1 MFVLSFFVMWENDLI
16 RKLRLISILTTLQ
29 TGKQEIT
36 IHISPSISR
45 SKGDQTVKFGQL
57 IEYNVRI
64 FFFKIAENDAM
75 RLVPDLFLFI
85 QKPWYEIKASDLH
98 LSFNIFRKPVTCTY
112 NEKTVLNS
120 RLFSRD
126 MLYFDFLEKGL
137 GQISSLYSVYSFS
150 RKTLLMLYSINW
162 RNFIVRS
169 PLILEMS
176 SNTCIVIFFPACY
189 VINYQAIFLHDQKS
203 HNKYLKI
210 FRTIRDFQVK

>member
-85 QKPWYEIKASDLH
+85 QKP
-98 LSFNIFRKPVTCTY
+98 
-112 NEKTVLNS
+112 
-120 RLFSRD
+120 
-126 MLYFDFLEKGL
+126 
-137 GQISSLYSVYSFS
+137 
-150 RKTLLMLYSINW
+150 
-162 RNFIVRS
+162 
-169 PLILEMS
+169 
-176 SNTCIVIFFPACY
+176 
-189 VINYQAIFLHDQKS
+189 
-203 HNKYLKI
+203 
-210 FRTIRDFQVK
+210 

>member
-1 MFVLSFFVMWENDLI
+1 MFVLSFFAMWENDLI

-85 QKPWYEIKASDLH
+85 QKP
-98 LSFNIFRKPVTCTY
+98 
-112 NEKTVLNS
+112 
-120 RLFSRD
+120 
-126 MLYFDFLEKGL
+126 
-137 GQISSLYSVYSFS
+137 
-150 RKTLLMLYSINW
+150 
-162 RNFIVRS
+162 
-169 PLILEMS
+169 
-176 SNTCIVIFFPACY
+176 
-189 VINYQAIFLHDQKS
+189 
-203 HNKYLKI
+203 
-210 FRTIRDFQVK
+210 